1 VAEVSEVSPYVASL
15 RLIAPEVVLTLVALA
30 ALVWDLLLRGR
41 DSRKIGY
48 LTLGGLAVTGWLLVQ
63 QWLTLGAAPGGAL
76 EQTAFGMVTIDRFG
90 AFFKLFTV
98 GALAVVTVFVLY
110 DRHERKH
117 GIGEYYFLLLGAAIG
132 IFFMVSTN
140 NLLLLML
147 GLELLSLASYSLAGF
162 HKGSKRSAEA
172 ALKYIVFGGLSA
184 GVMLYG
190 ISLLYGLTG
199 TLDLSLMGR
208 GSTDGSAM
216 GLATQFALSPVPV
229 AIAVVLV
236 LAGFAYKVSVVPFHF
251 WTPDV
256 YEGAPTPVTTFLAV
270 ASKAAGF
277 AALLRFMGA
286 LFLVD
291 GVDLEVGAYAER
303 IGLLLAILAAV
314 TMTLGNLS
322 ALRQT
327 NLKRLLAY
335 SSIAHAGYALMGVAV
350 MSQAGFSAAIFY
362 LAAYYFMNLGAFGF
376 LLYFEG
382 VTSSEDID
390 SLKGLGWR
398 YPLVSCA
405 MVVMLVS
412 LTGLPPTVGF
422 YGKLLLFYEG
432 VEAGYGW
439 LVVCAALNS
448 VVSLFYYF
456 RVAKALF
463 LSSAEEQEKPT
474 VLQPVLA
481 GLIAVLA
488 VFTIVTGLFNRPLQR
503 WSDQAPASLGIRD
516 TAAPH

>member
-1 VAEVSEVSPYVASL
+1 VNEVSPYVSEL
-15 RLIAPEVVLTLVALA
+15 RFLAPEIVLVLVALA
-30 ALVWDLLLRGR
+30 VLVWDLLLRGR
-41 DSRKIGY
+41 DSYKVGY
-48 LTLGGLAVTGWLLVQ
+48 LTLGGLAVTAGLLLE
-63 QWLTLGAAPGGAL
+63 QWRDLGAAGAL
-76 EQTAFGMVTIDRFG
+76 GHPAYGMVTIDRFG
-90 AFFKLFTV
+90 TFFKLFTV
-98 GALAVVTVFVLY
+98 GSLAVVTLFVLF
-110 DRHERKH
+110 DRRERKH

-162 HKGSKRSAEA
+162 HKGSRRSAEA

-199 TLDLSLMGR
+199 TIDLTQMGR
-208 GSTDGSAM
+208 GSTDGSSV
-216 GLATQFALSPVPV
+216 GLATQFAASPVPV

-286 LFLVD
+286 LFLVQ
-291 GVDLEVGAYAER
+291 GVEASVSAYAGR
-303 IGLLLAILAAV
+303 IGLLLALLAAI

-322 ALRQT
+322 ALRQS
-327 NLKRLLAY
+327 NLKRMLAY

-350 MSQAGFSAAIFY
+350 MNEAGFSASIFY

-382 VTSSEDID
+382 VTGSEEID

-422 YGKLLLFYEG
+422 YGKLLLFYKG

-439 LVVCAALNS
+439 LVVVAALNS

-463 LSSAEEQEKPT
+463 LSQGEERPT
-474 VLQPVLA
+474 LAQPVLA
-481 GLIAVLA
+481 GLITVLA
-488 VFTIVTGLFNRPLQR
+488 LFTLWTGLYNKPLQA
-503 WSDQAPASLGIRD
+503 WAEAGPASLGIHASQR
-516 TAAPH
+516 